1 MATDKKSFMF
11 YCDWIDTF
19 KALPKDKG
27 YDLLIHLLEY
37 AHEDYKDPISDDI
50 IVNSV
55 FPIMKNQ
62 LKRDLKKW
70 EKRAETSRINGQLG
84 GRPPKEEEP
93 KKPNGLNE
101 NPVEPKKPVTVKGIG
116 KEIVIVKGILNKKEN
131 TVFNFRKELL
141 DAKFNKELV
150 EDWLKVRKLKKL
162 ANTQTAL
169 ISFVRECSKTKYQD
183 YDDVLRLCVENS
195 WGGFKSTWLDQP
207 NNKSLEKHPKS
218 QMLADKM
225 KEDYEL

>member
-19 KALPKDKG
+19 KALPKEKG

-37 AHEDYKDPISDDI
+37 VHEDYKDPETDDV

-84 GRPPKEEEP
+84 GRPPKEEKP
-93 KKPNGLNE
+93 KKPNGLNG
-101 NPVEPKKPVTVKGIG
+101 NPDEPKKPVTVK
-116 KEIVIVKGILNKKEN
+116 VIVKDKVIKDIVYRKAEFTNSLSLFLDKNPNKYSKDLYRDFFNYWTEHGKNDKKMRFEKEKSFSLAARLRRWKSN
-131 TVFNFRKELL
+131 QEK
-141 DAKFNKELV
+141 
-150 EDWLKVRKLKKL
+150 WLKS
-162 ANTQTAL
+162 N
-169 ISFVRECSKTKYQD
+169 
-183 YDDVLRLCVENS
+183 
-195 WGGFKSTWLDQP
+195 
-207 NNKSLEKHPKS
+207 PKS
-218 QMLADKM
+218 EKVNAGTLLKQK
-225 KEDYEL
+225 YGIS